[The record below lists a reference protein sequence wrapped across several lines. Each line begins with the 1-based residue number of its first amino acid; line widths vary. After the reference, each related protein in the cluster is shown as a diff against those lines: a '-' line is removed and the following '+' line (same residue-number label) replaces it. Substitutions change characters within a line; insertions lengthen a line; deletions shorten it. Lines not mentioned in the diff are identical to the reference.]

1 MRQLKLSNKCN
12 HEMLINYGFKK
23 YGMNY
28 KMFIPLYQ
36 KNGETLIELEFLISS
51 VDHYI
56 GYDVI
61 DKCND
66 TLYTA
71 YYDSEYA
78 AKSDVLDSVRV
89 KIDEI
94 LSDMADQNIITKR
107 CLKNAESS
115 AI

>member
-1 MRQLKLSNKCN
+1 MKQLKLSNKCN

-28 KMFIPLYQ
+28 KMFVPLYQ
-36 KNGETLIELEFLISS
+36 KNSETLIELEMLVSS

-56 GYDVI
+56 GYDVV

-71 YYDSEYA
+71 YYDPEYI
-78 AKSDVLDSVRV
+78 AKSDVLDCVV
-89 KIDEI
+89 EKMNWI
-94 LSDMADQNIITKR
+94 LNDMAEKNIITKR
-107 CLKNAESS
+107 CLEIA
-115 AI
+115 

>member
-1 MRQLKLSNKCN
+1 MRQLKLSNKCS
-12 HEMLINYGFKK
+12 HDTLINFGFKK

-36 KNGETLIELEFLISS
+36 KKNETLIELEMLVSS

-78 AKSDVLDSVRV
+78 VKSDVLNCVV
-89 KIDEI
+89 EKVNKTLI
-94 LSDMADQNIITKR
+94 DMADKNIITKR
-107 CLKNAESS
+107 CLQIA
-115 AI
+115 